1 MPMVSALVSIFFILA
16 FCLSISAQERQP
28 TLVSVVHNV
37 HTIQSK
43 VLGENRTIVVRV
55 PAGYVGSTEK
65 FPVAYML
72 DAHGP
77 MNSMMA
83 GIIDLEE
90 WAAQMPKMI
99 LVGIQNTDRLRDMTP
114 TAATDR
120 PGSGGLAKFT
130 EYLET
135 EVITF
140 VEKNYRTQP
149 YRMIFG
155 HSLSGLAVVDLLVNK
170 PDLFNAYVAASPVL
184 HWDNDYVIKKAR
196 TVFEQKRPLKKVLF
210 IGLGDEPPYLNGFN
224 SFKSLLNDRKP
235 EGLSFELQ
243 QFKQDNHASVV
254 MPAYYAGIRKAFE
267 GWTPKNI
274 GALTDLEKHYKSLSA
289 RMGYDVKIP
298 EGDLNQFGYAYLRA
312 NKNTEALEAFR
323 KNIELYPASANAHDS
338 YAEALEKSGKKR
350 DAAEMYEKAY
360 KMAEASGE
368 AALAKSAKE
377 NHDRLKADLK

>member
-1 MPMVSALVSIFFILA
+1 MSRVSALVSLFFVIFLCA
-16 FCLSISAQERQP
+16 SMSAQERQP
-28 TLVSVVHNV
+28 TTVSVVHNV

-43 VLGENRTIVVRV
+43 VLNENRTILVRV
-55 PAGYVGSTEK
+55 PAGYAGSTEK
-65 FPVAYML
+65 LPVAYMF

-77 MNSMMA
+77 MNSMVPGMM
-83 GIIDLEE
+83 DLEE
-90 WAAQMPKMI
+90 WAGQMPKMI
-99 LVGIQNTDRLRDMTP
+99 VVGIQNTDRLRDMSP
-114 TAATDR
+114 TAWSER
-120 PGSGGLAKFT
+120 PGSGGGAKFT

-135 EVITF
+135 EVIPF

-149 YRMIFG
+149 YRMILG

-170 PDLFNAYVAASPVL
+170 PDLFNAYIAASPVL

-196 TVFEQKRPLKKVLF
+196 TAFEQKRSWKKVLF

-224 SFKSLLNDRKP
+224 SFRGLLNDRKP
-235 EGLSFELQ
+235 DGLSFEFQ

-254 MPAYYAGIRKAFE
+254 LPTYYAGIRKAFE

-274 GALTDLEKHYKSLSA
+274 GSLADLEKHYRSLSG

-312 NKNTEALEAFR
+312 NKTAEAIEAFR

-338 YAEALEKSGKKR
+338 LAEALEKSGKKR
-350 DAAEMYEKAY
+350 DAADMYEKAY
-360 KMAEASGE
+360 KMAEQNGE